1 MNDGLYQFIV
11 GTLDLFLWGGELIG
25 EENLPRRGPAVFI
38 ANHHEAAGPIAAA
51 CSIPLRLYTWSVAD
65 MVDEEKAAAWL
76 KWDFVE
82 RTLHLKPPVSA
93 WVAKGL
99 SKITVPLL
107 RSLGCIPV
115 YKGEYERMVETLRLS
130 MDVLRQGKFLLVFPE
145 DNMLPKDPETKMASF
160 QRSFARLG
168 ELYYE
173 ETGQRL
179 EFYPVAVHPKG
190 YVLVGK
196 AVAFNPLNPVGQERH
211 RLKDLMEDTV
221 RAMYL
226 QVENKVGG
234 EVGALTPQ
242 HK

>member
-1 MNDGLYQFIV
+1 MNDALYQFIV

-25 EENLPRRGPAVFI
+25 QENLPRRGPAVFI
-38 ANHHEAAGPIAAA
+38 ANHQEATGPIAAA
-51 CSIPLRLYTWSVAD
+51 CSIPLRMYSWSVAD
-65 MVDEEKAAAWL
+65 MLDEEKAAAWL

-82 RTLHLKPPVSA
+82 RTLHLEPPVSA

-99 SKITVPLL
+99 SKITVPFM

-115 YKGEYERMVETLRLS
+115 HKGEYERMVETLRLS

-145 DNMLPKDPETKMASF
+145 ENMLPRDPETKMASF
-160 QRSFARLG
+160 QRSFVRLG
-168 ELYYE
+168 ELYFE

-179 EFYPVAVHPKG
+179 EFYPVTIHPKG

-196 AVAFNPLNPVGQERH
+196 AVAFNPLNPVGLERH

-226 QVENKVGG
+226 LVDHKAGS
-234 EVGALTPQ
+234 EVGTLTPQ

>member
-1 MNDGLYQFIV
+1 MNDALYQFIV

-25 EENLPRRGPAVFI
+25 QENLPRRGPAVFI
-38 ANHHEAAGPIAAA
+38 ANHQEATGPIAAA
-51 CSIPLRLYTWSVAD
+51 CSIPLRMYSWSVAD
-65 MVDEEKAAAWL
+65 MLDEEKAAAWL

-82 RTLHLKPPVSA
+82 RTLHLEPPVSA

-99 SKITVPLL
+99 SKITVPFM

-115 YKGEYERMVETLRLS
+115 YKGEYERLVETLRLS
-130 MDVLRQGKFLLVFPE
+130 MDVLQQGKFLLIFPE
-145 DNMLPKDPETKMASF
+145 DNMLPRDPETKMASF
-160 QRSFARLG
+160 QRSFVRLG
-168 ELYYE
+168 ELYFE

-179 EFYPVAVHPKG
+179 EFYPVTIHPKG

-196 AVAFNPLNPVGQERH
+196 AVAFNPLNPVGLERH

-226 QVENKVGG
+226 LVDHKAGS
-234 EVGALTPQ
+234 EVGTLTPQ